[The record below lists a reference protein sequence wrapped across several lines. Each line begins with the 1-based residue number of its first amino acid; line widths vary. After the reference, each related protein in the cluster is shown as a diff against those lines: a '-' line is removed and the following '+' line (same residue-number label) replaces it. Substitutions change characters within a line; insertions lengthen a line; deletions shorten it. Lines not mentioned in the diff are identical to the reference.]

1 MTLYTIQTKLFSLND
16 ASKFVAMVI
25 SLYKLAYELIG
36 QCIVKKRTKVQ
47 FTNLQTMK
55 NISKQ

>member
-1 MTLYTIQTKLFSLND
+1 MTLYTLQTKLFSLND
-16 ASKFVAMVI
+16 ASKFVTMVI

-36 QCIVKKRTKVQ
+36 QRIVKKRTKVQ

-55 NISKQ
+55 NISKE